1 MFKDNLWNFSEF
13 ESWPKYMFP
22 ADTWLNNN
30 VIITS
35 NNVATLGRRNN
46 DVIIR
51 ITLFVRIM
59 KNVTTYYSLMIAY
72 RCLSGKLWYLQH
84 IGDGDT
90 IAYH

>member
-1 MFKDNLWNFSEF
+1 
-13 ESWPKYMFP
+13 MFP
-22 ADTWLNNN
+22 VDTWLNNN

-35 NNVATLGRRNN
+35 NNVATSGKRNN

>member
-1 MFKDNLWNFSEF
+1 MSKDNLWNFSEF

-30 VIITS
+30 VIVTS

-51 ITLFVRIM
+51 ITL
-59 KNVTTYYSLMIAY
+59 
-72 RCLSGKLWYLQH
+72 LSDHDFHNITLASPATDYK
-84 IGDGDT
+84 DERMNE
-90 IAYH
+90 